1 MSEQDHQ
8 GRRASDPARTPE
20 SSRTSGPAAAR
31 RPSPEQGTPDA
42 AGSGSGAETSTRR
55 FPGPPWLPWAIGGV
69 VAIVVVVLVVLG
81 LTGEDSPD
89 TSSPPSPVEV
99 VGPEPTPAAEPVV
112 RGEGSALFL
121 SLPDSVRQYVVTEI
135 AASDAFAAAAAL
147 ESVTATYTGP
157 LDGQD
162 VSYTVTVGQWPTP
175 EEVAA
180 PAAAVVAAAGEPIS
194 SGEVTVAGA
203 PVGTYSIHGVD
214 DTLSTVV
221 WTNGTLLLQ
230 ATGPAADI
238 ENFYL
243 AFSL

>member
-1 MSEQDHQ
+1 MSEQDHR

-20 SSRTSGPAAAR
+20 LSRTPGPGAPR
-31 RPSPEQGTPDA
+31 RPSTEPRKPAASD
-42 AGSGSGAETSTRR
+42 AGSDASTRR
-55 FPGPPWLPWAIGGV
+55 FPGPPWLPWVIGGV
-69 VAIVVVVLVVLG
+69 VAVVVVVLVVLG
-81 LTGEDSPD
+81 LDRDDSPG
-89 TSSPPSPVEV
+89 SSSTPSPVEV
-99 VGPEPTPAAEPVV
+99 VGAVPTPVAEPVV

-135 AASDAFAAAAAL
+135 APSEAFAAAAAL

-157 LDGQD
+157 LDGAE
-162 VSYTVTVGQWPTP
+162 VGYTVTVGQWPTP
-175 EEVAA
+175 AEAA
-180 PAAAVVAAAGEPIS
+180 ANAAAVVAAAGEPIS

-203 PVGTYSIHGVD
+203 PAGTYSIHGVD

-243 AFSL
+243 AYSF